1 VSDPSAIIDSAE
13 KVLEE
18 LDKVVPEVYHFLADP
33 TKQPTVKYDSGVLAD
48 HDKVEAA
55 AVTQIANAA
64 GKSVDEVKSHVTVS
78 WTDGDTV
85 TQEFVLARKSGI
97 RTPVHG
103 ETTGYSVKIPLEVV
117 VNPATFEVHYDDGSG
132 SGEHKTST
140 KHVVKSVQINRGAGE
155 VYLWMLR
162 SAAVDIS
169 AQPLSTGGET
179 AYRFNVNLSQLVGY
193 FRPDMSD
200 STDQFTVN
208 ANGTVSGAT
217 ANLEAP

>member
-13 KVLEE
+13 KALEE

-33 TKQPTVKYDSGVLAD
+33 TKQPTVKYDSGILAD
-48 HDKVEAA
+48 HDKVLAA

-64 GKSVDEVKSHVTVS
+64 GKGAEEFKDKVTVS

-85 TQEFVLARKSGI
+85 TQEFILARKSGI
-97 RTPVHG
+97 RSPVHG
-103 ETTGYSVKIPLEVV
+103 ETTGYSVKIPLEII
-117 VNPATFEVHYDDGSG
+117 VNPATFEVHYDDGAG

-169 AQPLSTGGET
+169 AQPLTKGGET
-179 AYRFNVNLSQLVGY
+179 AYKFNLNLSQLVGY

-200 STDQFTVN
+200 STDQFTIN
-208 ANGTVSGAT
+208 PDGTITGAT
-217 ANLEAP
+217 GNLEAP

>member
-33 TKQPTVKYDSGVLAD
+33 TKQPAVKYDSGVLAD
-48 HDKVEAA
+48 HDKVQAA

-64 GKSVDEVKSHVTVS
+64 GKSVDEVKDKVTVS

-85 TQEFVLARKSGI
+85 VKDFVLARKSGI
-97 RTPVHG
+97 RSPVHG
-103 ETTGYSVKIPLEVV
+103 ETTGYSVKIPLEFV

-132 SGEHKTST
+132 AHQTST

-169 AQPLSTGGET
+169 AQPLTKGGET
-179 AYRFNVNLSQLVGY
+179 AYKFNLNLSQLVGY

-200 STDQFTVN
+200 STDQLTIN
-208 ANGTVSGAT
+208 ADGSITDTTG
-217 ANLEAP
+217 NLEAP